1 MERALGRG
9 RSGGDAFAIDADRQ
23 TYQCGLS
30 QCSLDPSRQHHDAGA
45 GHHSDA
51 IRGAPAVID
60 CESAI
65 AVGASEF
72 DAHSR
77 AGSSEDD
84 SFRPGVQQDDS
95 FRTGVGQKAAGAE
108 GSAHGAGSARAGGA
122 TPAST
127 SGCGSRSRERLILPK
142 AVADR

>member
-1 MERALGRG
+1 VERALGRA
-9 RSGGDAFAIDADRQ
+9 RSGGGAFAIDADRK

-30 QCSLDPSRQHHDAGA
+30 QCSLDPSRQHHDARA
-45 GHHSDA
+45 GHHSDTTC
-51 IRGAPAVID
+51 GASAGTVID
-60 CESAI
+60 CQCAI

-77 AGSSEDD
+77 AGSSEDE
-84 SFRPGVQQDDS
+84 R
-95 FRTGVGQKAAGAE
+95 FRTGVGQKAADAK

-122 TPAST
+122 ASAST